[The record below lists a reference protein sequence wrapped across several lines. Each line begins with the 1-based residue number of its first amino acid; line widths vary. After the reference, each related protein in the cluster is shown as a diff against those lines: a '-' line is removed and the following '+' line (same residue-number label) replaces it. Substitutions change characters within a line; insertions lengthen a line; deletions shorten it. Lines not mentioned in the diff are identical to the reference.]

1 MPRLT
6 RLFRWVNASGQGS
19 SPPCPPVT
27 IQAASGF
34 SCRYWAA
41 FSTRPARL
49 TPMRSALYTW
59 APSTI
64 TGVLAGAGRFW
75 AESISPVRYPA
86 QHSPRQ

>member
-1 MPRLT
+1 
-6 RLFRWVNASGQGS
+6 
-19 SPPCPPVT
+19 
-27 IQAASGF
+27 
-34 SCRYWAA
+34 
-41 FSTRPARL
+41 
-49 TPMRSALYTW
+49 MRSALYTW